1 MTLLSGLE
9 PWGSFSPHLVAF
21 TTSKSARFGAASP
34 TYLCERFRTS
44 SPTVDAPGLILDFDA
59 QNDSDLVIAE
69 TRVFWKPLYDPQVI
83 PIKITPHIYY
93 RFISETDSS
102 VDFVGCT
109 KDKDVAAAD
118 DFV

>member
-1 MTLLSGLE
+1 MRKDRQAESTR
-9 PWGSFSPHLVAF
+9 SFARPIPMQQWPRMPATDDWSLV
-21 TTSKSARFGAASP
+21 
-34 TYLCERFRTS
+34 TS
-44 SPTVDAPGLILDFDA
+44 STRPSMAFIRLFSRDFDA

-83 PIKITPHIYY
+83 PIKITPHIHY
-93 RFISETDSS
+93 RFVSETDSS
-102 VDFVGCT
+102 VDFVGST